1 MTALEARRSDL
12 LDQLKAAPPPI
23 PRLHP
28 NVGVVYREKIISLRE
43 ALNAEGTRTEA
54 AECIRGLIEEIRLVP
69 ENGRLRLELFGQLAA
84 LINLTNQHP
93 RSSGTRVPATLVAGE
108 RNSQSHRL
116 PPMTVTLR
124 SA

>member
-1 MTALEARRSDL
+1 MAALETRRSEL
-12 LDQLKAAPPPI
+12 LDQLKTAPPPV

-28 NVGVVYREKIISLRE
+28 NLAVVYREKIISLRE

-69 ENGRLRLELFGQLAA
+69 ENGKLRIELFGQLAA

-93 RSSGTRVPATLVAGE
+93 RSGGTGMPVTLVAGA
-108 RNSQSHRL
+108 RNHLNLLFNAPRL
-116 PPMTVTLR
+116 E
-124 SA
+124 AA